1 MINMDEFLDNW
12 CIKDINIDDLVR
24 FYEPFEL
31 KILLFVEDY
40 TQDTD
45 IMLENMLD
53 YFLEY
58 ELYEF
63 ACVVRDEVNRR
74 KLVKNNNKKKK

>member
-1 MINMDEFLDNW
+1 MIMDEFLENW
-12 CIKDINIDDLVR
+12 RIKDIDINEFVKY
-24 FYEPFEL
+24 YEPFEL
-31 KILLFVEDY
+31 KILLYIESY
-40 TQDTD
+40 TEETD

-63 ACVVRDEVNRR
+63 ACVVRDEVKRR
-74 KLVKNNNKKKK
+74 QLVKNNNNNK

>member
-1 MINMDEFLDNW
+1 MIMDEFLENW
-12 CIKDINIDDLVR
+12 GVRDIEIDDLVR
-24 FYEPFEL
+24 YYEPFEL
-31 KILLFVEDY
+31 KILLYIEDY

-74 KLVKNNNKKKK
+74 QLGKNNNKKK

>member
-1 MINMDEFLDNW
+1 MDEFLDNW